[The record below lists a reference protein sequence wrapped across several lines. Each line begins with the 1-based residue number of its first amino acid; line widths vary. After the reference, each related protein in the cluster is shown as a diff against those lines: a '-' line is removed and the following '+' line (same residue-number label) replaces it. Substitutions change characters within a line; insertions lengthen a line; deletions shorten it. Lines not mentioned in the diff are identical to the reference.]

1 MTNPPYIVTRQMLA
15 NRAAENWRHQYSE
28 GKFGW
33 KSTSMPVQPIGV
45 HRKLIALGPTP
56 TPEQVNAVIG
66 NSSWTRLTCDQCGNE
81 VDTVIV
87 VGQAQDYES
96 STASLCI
103 TCLEQA
109 YNLAMGV
116 RDNAS

>member
-15 NRAAENWRHQYSE
+15 SKAAVNWQDQYKTPQWRHTDKMGTLVE
-28 GKFGW
+28 L
-33 KSTSMPVQPIGV
+33 V
-45 HRKLIALGPTP
+45 ALGPTP

-66 NSSWTRLTCDQCGNE
+66 NSSWTRLVCNQCSKE

-87 VGQAQDYES
+87 VGQVQDYES

-109 YNLAMGV
+109 YNLAKSM
-116 RDNAS
+116 RNSAP